1 MGTKTAMPK
10 FLIRNRTRGTVL
22 ATEAEMAATSRQRRT
37 GLLKHDRLEPG
48 QGLWIVPCE
57 GIHTFGMRFPI
68 DVVFLDRQKKVV
80 KARPH
85 MTRGRISVCLW
96 AHSVLEL
103 PAGAIAAT
111 NTQVGD
117 EVEFEEVGETAP
129 PAAAEP

>member
-10 FLIRNRTRGTVL
+10 FLIRNRTRDTVL
-22 ATEAEMAATSRQRRT
+22 ATAAEMAATSRQRRT
-37 GLLKHDRLEPG
+37 GLLKHDRLGPG

-68 DVVFLDRQKKVV
+68 DVVFLDRQKNVV
-80 KARPH
+80 KVRPH
-85 MTRGRISVCLW
+85 MARGRISVCLW

-117 EVEFEEVGETAP
+117 ALEFEEVGESEP